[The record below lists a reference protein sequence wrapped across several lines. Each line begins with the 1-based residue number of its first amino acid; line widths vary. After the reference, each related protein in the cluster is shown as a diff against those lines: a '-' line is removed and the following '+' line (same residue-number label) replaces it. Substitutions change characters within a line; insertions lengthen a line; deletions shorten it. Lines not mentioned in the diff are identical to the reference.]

1 MIAIVLVSSFPPVVA
16 YVGLAVTIAAA
27 VLVAHWGA
35 FRPQVKRMVAASL
48 LAFVCATV
56 AVRAEEVV
64 IPSIDWCWIYT
75 LNPDDWYAY
84 LRCVVQLP

>member
-1 MIAIVLVSSFPPVVA
+1 MTAVVLFSSFSPVVA
-16 YVGLAVTIAAA
+16 LVGLVVTLAAA

-35 FRPQVKRMVAASL
+35 FRPQVKRCVMASL
-48 LAFVCATV
+48 IALSCATV
-56 AVRAEEVV
+56 AVRAEELIYV
-64 IPSIDWCWIYT
+64 PIDWCWIYT